1 MVKNTINEIIT
12 EGKMIEHSRKVFDLV
27 KDNAY
32 IEVSEKLVRK
42 VLKKDFKLSYVKTKK
57 LNRQANSVKNLV
69 VR

>member
-1 MVKNTINEIIT
+1 
-12 EGKMIEHSRKVFDLV
+12 MIEHSRKVVDLV
-27 KDNAY
+27 KDSAD

-57 LNRQANSVKNLV
+57 LNRQANSIKNLV